1 MAHQSKLDVS
11 KWQAD
16 RPHWNYT
23 PVMQFYVRFI
33 QVALIDA
40 NCDLAIFPES
50 RGVLQAMPA
59 PGSKP
64 TDRPTDAALLARDW
78 IATSKK
84 QGSGIGDQGSVKEP
98 KRRFVSFPECC
109 EQLGVDPDAQ
119 RVALLNAI
127 DEAGDFDNDET
138 WVRLEEIS
146 ATEPPDDDEPLFEA
160 WRIVPALDQMNL
172 FAA

>member
-1 MAHQSKLDVS
+1 MAQQSKLDVS

-59 PGSKP
+59 PGAKP

-78 IATSKK
+78 IATSAP
-84 QGSGIGDQGSVKEP
+84 GSVS

-109 EQLGVDPDAQ
+109 EQLGIDADAE

-138 WVRLEEIS
+138 WERLEAIS